1 MLKSSKVFFSPGV
14 LYNKETES
22 LLSILDS
29 VFKNEWPRQLMMKD
43 LTLKLRPQKIDGKDL
58 LSRG

>member
-1 MLKSSKVFFSPGV
+1 MVFFSPGV

-29 VFKNEWPRQLMMKD
+29 VFKNELPRELGKRD
-43 LTLKLRPQKIDGKDL
+43 LTLKLKPQKIDGKDL
-58 LSRG
+58 LSRGQL

>member
-1 MLKSSKVFFSPGV
+1 MVFFSPGV

-29 VFKNEWPRQLMMKD
+29 VFKNELPRELGMRD
-43 LTLKLRPQKIDGKDL
+43 LTLKLKPQKTDGKDL